1 MKLINRTFRQTTIWL
16 LPLLIIGSFFV
27 FFMIKYIVYEE
38 TDEHLSYE
46 MERIVK
52 YHQLNSDLP
61 EFHKVADIQ
70 EGIFHEKPF
79 FKDTMMLEPG
89 DNEMVPHREL
99 HFSIQHKG
107 EHFALVLR
115 HLLPGNDDIFQ
126 GSIIIIMGLMLL
138 IFFILLLTINMVS
151 KSIWKPFYQTLNI
164 LTGFR
169 INAPFPALP
178 QSQIDEFDTLNK
190 TVSNLLKKVNADYSR
205 TREFN
210 ENASHEL
217 QTHLAMIR
225 ANTEKLMN
233 HSNEESENNQ
243 VIANIHEASVQL
255 SQVQKSLLLLS
266 KIGNQE
272 FNKHKIID
280 LSLQLNHTLD
290 LFSEAIALRGISLT
304 NNIEKCEL
312 TMDPGLAEILT
323 NNLIKNAIKHN
334 IDNGFIRLELNSK
347 HLLIENSGLP
357 YEGEPNN
364 LLERF
369 AIGEKGNMGI
379 GLAIVKQICELFNY
393 SITYQINNKTTH
405 VIQII
410 W

>member
-1 MKLINRTFRQTTIWL
+1 MKLINRTFRLTTIWL
-16 LPLLIIGSFFV
+16 LPVLIIGSIFV
-27 FFMIKYIVYEE
+27 FFIIKYIVYEE
-38 TDEHLSYE
+38 TDEYMTYE

-52 YHQLNSDLP
+52 YHGMNNDLP
-61 EFHKVADIQ
+61 EFHQLDYIQ
-70 EGIFHEKPF
+70 EGVYHEKPF
-79 FKDTMMLEPG
+79 FKDTMMLEPA

-99 HFSIQHKG
+99 HFSIEHKG
-107 EHFALVLR
+107 ENFGLVIR

-126 GSIIIIMGLMLL
+126 GSIIIILGLMLF
-138 IFFILLLTINMVS
+138 IFMVLLLTINMVS

-164 LTGFR
+164 LTGFK
-169 INAPFPALP
+169 INTPIPTLP
-178 QSQIDEFDTLNK
+178 QTPIDEFETLNN
-190 TVSNLLKKVNADYSR
+190 TVSNLLKKVNDDYSR

-225 ANTEKLMN
+225 ANTEKLIN
-233 HSNEESENNQ
+233 QSSEEGENSR
-243 VIANIHEASVQL
+243 VIANIHQASVQL

-272 FNKHKIID
+272 FNKHEIID
-280 LSLQLNHTLD
+280 LSHHLKQTID
-290 LFSEAIALRGISLT
+290 LFNEAFELRQIKLSHH
-304 NNIEKCEL
+304 IEECKL

-334 IDNGFIRLELNSK
+334 IYNGFVRVELNSK

-369 AIGEKGNMGI
+369 AKGEKGNMGI

-393 SITYQINNKTTH
+393 SISYQISNKTTH
-405 VIQII
+405 SIQII